1 MQRRVGLLDADTSQN
16 LVFLQSWDTIKLKH
30 GAVHRKD
37 RIILCSFILPSQF
50 TVSYDEGM
58 LDDAKRNRHD
68 KTVLTPGECQQLAL
82 PIHSVIA
89 TAILS
94 VRSSVCLSVTFWC
107 FVQSNEDT
115 IVRFS
120 ASGRKIILV
129 SGEVKVI
136 WIFARKALK
145 WSTPSLAK
153 IWPIIGHNLEMVQV
167 RT

>member
-1 MQRRVGLLDADTSQN
+1 
-16 LVFLQSWDTIKLKH
+16 
-30 GAVHRKD
+30 
-37 RIILCSFILPSQF
+37 
-50 TVSYDEGM
+50 M

-129 SGEVKVI
+129 SGEVKVYLDI
-136 WIFARKALK
+136 RKEGVK
-145 WSTPSLAK
+145 VK
-153 IWPIIGHNLEMVQV
+153 HPIASENLTNN
-167 RT
+167 RP